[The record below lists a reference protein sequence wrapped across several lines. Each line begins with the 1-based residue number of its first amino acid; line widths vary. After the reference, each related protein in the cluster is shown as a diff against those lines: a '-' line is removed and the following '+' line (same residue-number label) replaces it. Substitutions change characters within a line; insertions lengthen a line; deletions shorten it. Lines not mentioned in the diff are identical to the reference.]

1 MGVEHFYFEM
11 LQLNVLCCSNANVC
25 GRILP
30 IASKADS
37 RDLSVVPSA
46 TTLLTNVGMHWLHW
60 LTGNSATA
68 TDATHC
74 AADDGRDVSVPKAC
88 IILTNG
94 KSKRINFI

>member
-1 MGVEHFYFEM
+1 MSVFVY
-11 LQLNVLCCSNANVC
+11 VC
-25 GRILP
+25 AMCILP

-60 LTGNSATA
+60 LTGSSATA

-88 IILTNG
+88 II
-94 KSKRINFI
+94 